1 MMHKINLCI
10 LISGRGSNLL
20 SIIKNCRKKDF
31 PAKVKLIVSNNPKAP
46 GLQYAKKYNIP
57 FKVIT
62 KNFEKNIVN
71 KLANYSIDVI
81 CLAGFMKILKLSWF
95 NIILNIHPS
104 LLPKYKGL
112 NTHQRALNNKEKYS
126 GCTVHYVTEKL
137 DSGDIILQRKV
148 KITKNETK
156 KSLEEKILK
165 EEHILYPQAIR
176 KIYKKHYGY

>member
-1 MMHKINLCI
+1 MLKDKLNLCV

-20 SIIKNCRKKDF
+20 SIIKSCRKKDF
-31 PAKVKLIVSNNPKAP
+31 PAKVRLVVSNKPKAP

-71 KLANYSIDVI
+71 QLANHSIDVI
-81 CLAGFMKILKLSWF
+81 CLAV
-95 NIILNIHPS
+95 
-104 LLPKYKGL
+104 

-137 DSGDIILQRKV
+137 DSGNIILQKKV

-156 KSLEEKILK
+156 ESLEAKILK

-176 KIYKKHYGY
+176 KIYKEHYN